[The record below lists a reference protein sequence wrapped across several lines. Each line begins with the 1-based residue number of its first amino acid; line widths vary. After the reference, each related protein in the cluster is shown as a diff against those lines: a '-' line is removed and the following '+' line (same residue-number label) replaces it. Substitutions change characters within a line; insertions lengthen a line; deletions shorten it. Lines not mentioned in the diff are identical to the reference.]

1 MTVTVVENDPLL
13 THDFR
18 PNWYPGWSPRMWNGM
33 RLGSYL
39 GLLCEKRFAIHPAR
53 IPMATI
59 IAGCSVL
66 NSALSAAQS
75 LALGRAIRKVVL
87 ETPPTFIIGHW
98 RSGTTLLHELLT
110 LDQQFAYANTYQ
122 SFGTNH
128 FLISQF
134 ALQPLIH
141 LLLPPKRPMDQME
154 MGVDKPQE
162 DDFALC
168 SLGAPSPYRHM
179 AFSNRDDGEFEQLDA
194 ARMTPRQRERLEH
207 AMDYLVRA
215 LTWQSGKPLVLKS
228 PPHTG
233 RIALLTRLF
242 PGARFVH
249 LSRHPY
255 DLVPSTMKL
264 WRSMDTVQGF
274 HFPKYTNAELL
285 EMVERNQAI
294 MYEAYFRDRGGL
306 GTDQLVEIQYEEFI
320 KQPIEHL
327 REIYRRFDLPD
338 FDVARP
344 AMENSLSQRGN
355 YKKSKFELSDA
366 MKQRIREHWKP
377 YMQAFGYE
385 PNTFQNTPHAHGET
399 EDSISVGNQ
408 RSDGG

>member
-1 MTVTVVENDPLL
+1 
-13 THDFR
+13 
-18 PNWYPGWSPRMWNGM
+18 M

-39 GLLCEKRFAIHPAR
+39 GLLYEKRFAIHPAR
-53 IPMATI
+53 IAMSTI

-66 NSALSAAQS
+66 NSGLAAVQS
-75 LALGRAIRKVVL
+75 LLLGRAIRRVEL
-87 ETPPTFIIGHW
+87 QTPPTFIIGHW

-110 LDQQFAYANTYQ
+110 LDARFAYANTYQ
-122 SFGTNH
+122 TFGTSH

-134 ALQPLIH
+134 ALRPLIH
-141 LLLPPKRPMDQME
+141 LLLPPKRPMDQMA
-154 MGVDKPQE
+154 MGVNKPQE

-179 AFSNRDDGEFEQLDA
+179 AFSNLDDGEFDQLDA
-194 ARMTPRQRERLEH
+194 ARLSPAQRKRLEQ

-233 RIALLTRLF
+233 RIALLTKLF

-274 HFPKYTNAELL
+274 HFPRYTNAELL

-294 MYEAYFRDRGGL
+294 MYEAYFRDRAAL
-306 GTDQLVEIQYEEFI
+306 GTDQLIEIQYEEFVR
-320 KQPIEHL
+320 QPVEHL
-327 REIYRRFDLPD
+327 REIYERFDMGD

-344 AMENSLSQRGN
+344 ALEQSLQKRESYQ
-355 YKKSKFELSDA
+355 KSRFELSDA
-366 MKQRIREHWKP
+366 MKQRIREHWRP
-377 YMQAFGYE
+377 YMEAFGYDARTS
-385 PNTFQNTPHAHGET
+385 PTTPHSRRET
-399 EDSISVGNQ
+399 DSSLSVSNQ
-408 RSDGG
+408 RSDGDG